1 MSEEN
6 LNQQA
11 DAAIEQAL
19 EAASIPTDMQKAL
32 ANLEFLQREY
42 WRVRN
47 NAQRYMRCPYCTED
61 KRMRNFPG
69 SLKLCCVM
77 FAKALKAILDRQDE
91 VDRAQNAAKTIV
103 RIAEMAAKCTT
114 N

>member
-19 EAASIPTDMQKAL
+19 DVADILTDKQKAL

-42 WRVRN
+42 WRVRNRN

-69 SLKLCCVM
+69 SVKLCCVM
-77 FAKALKAILDRQDE
+77 FAKALKAILDRQDA
-91 VDRAQNAAKTIV
+91 VDRAQNPAKTIV
-103 RIAEMAAKCTT
+103 RIAEMAAK